1 MRQFTSIQ
9 ICQAVVEYSQNA
21 VCVGAAIRFLIGQQR
36 KGEGSFI
43 QACYDGD
50 IEKALRLADEDNLK
64 ALKIGLNLS

>member
-1 MRQFTSIQ
+1 MQKFNSIQ
-9 ICQAVVEYSQNA
+9 ICHAIVVHSENTVSA
-21 VCVGAAIRFLIGQQR
+21 MACKRLLDGWPC

-64 ALKIGLNLS
+64 ALKIGLNLP

>member
-1 MRQFTSIQ
+1 MQQFTPIQ
-9 ICQAVVEYSQNA
+9 ICRAIVLYSSNKVSNA
-21 VCVGAAIRFLIGQQR
+21 AARRFLTGNQR

-43 QACYDGD
+43 QACYEGD